1 MAQSLKPELTM
12 PTHNISPTNLK
23 SAPANSTASLTEKDL
38 APAPWHLTGE
48 GYVVAVWMP
57 ASGTTSKW
65 RWPRGHIEL
74 LVFASYDHSDVG
86 PYHELLH
93 IPPLSRGIIKGYPS
107 IDKIYVSTLASVIN
121 GQKNWG
127 IPKQLAQFDYQ
138 IDQQKTTGQAQ
149 QDIVRIQLNTPEHQP
164 IAHIEFQIQRRQFP
178 VSTAMVP
185 RRLRTLVQDWQGK
198 RFYTAPEAS
207 GHACVASVKNW
218 TFDPVHF
225 PDLSQA
231 KVLSAFKI
239 SDFKMVFPVPH
250 QVKNS

>member
-1 MAQSLKPELTM
+1 MAQSLKPELPM
-12 PTHNISPTNLK
+12 PTKNTSDTHPK
-23 SAPANSTASLTEKDL
+23 SATDSSTKM

-57 ASGTTSKW
+57 ASDTTSKW

-74 LVFASYDHSDVG
+74 LVFANYIHSDVG

-93 IPPLSRGIIKGYPS
+93 IPHLSRGIIKGYPS

-138 IDQQKTTGQAQ
+138 KITAQ
-149 QDIVRIQLNTPEHQP
+149 SEQDVERIQLKTLKHQP
-164 IAHIEFQIQRRQFP
+164 IAHIEFQTQRLQFS
-178 VSTAMVP
+178 VSTTMLP

-207 GHACVASVKNW
+207 GHACIASVKNW

-225 PDLSQA
+225 PDLSQS

-239 SDFKMVFPVPH
+239 SGFNMIFPVSH
-250 QVKNS
+250 KIKNI

>member
-1 MAQSLKPELTM
+1 MSTKNTSA
-12 PTHNISPTNLK
+12 THPK
-23 SAPANSTASLTEKDL
+23 SSTESTKM

-57 ASGTTSKW
+57 ASDTTSKW

-74 LVFASYDHSDVG
+74 
-86 PYHELLH
+86 
-93 IPPLSRGIIKGYPS
+93 LSRGIIKGYPS

-138 IDQQKTTGQAQ
+138 NITGQKME
-149 QDIVRIQLNTPEHQP
+149 QDVERIQLKTLKHQP
-164 IAHIEFQIQRRQFP
+164 IAHIEFQTQRLQFP
-178 VSTAMVP
+178 VSTTMLP

-207 GHACVASVKNW
+207 GHACIASVKNW

-225 PDLSQA
+225 PDLSQS

-239 SDFKMVFPVPH
+239 SGFNMIFPVSH
-250 QVKNS
+250 KIKNI